1 MTTQL
6 TLRELPTRLTTR
18 SIARAELARR
28 WRWHPESIRRWTR
41 LGKLPIVKIGRRT
54 LIPISA
60 EEAIE
65 ADGRIISKN
74 VGPA

>member
-1 MTTQL
+1 MQNAVHNRSDYEAFL
-6 TLRELPTRLTTR
+6 TP
-18 SIARAELARR
+18 AELARR

-54 LIPISA
+54 LIPFSA
-60 EEAIE
+60 VEAIE